1 MFCAKHPRTLAERLC
16 ARCRAPACGHCVR
29 RAGRRTYC
37 GEPCAVMHLME
48 QASAAAWARAAQ
60 ESRRSVHGPLSRL
73 RLAPLRWAAA
83 RAQRRFDAY
92 LEGSK
97 PGARARCLRP
107 AWVRPR
113 MAAPAAAMIV
123 AVAAAA
129 FVPRHWGSAPPP
141 PAPEP
146 EISLPPPEPKQAP
159 QPPAPP
165 PVQPAPRRELAAR
178 PHAPSPFA
186 ADISRGAM
194 EAQDVALTFDGGDES
209 NATGA
214 ILDALRSRG
223 VHATMFLTGRYI
235 RRHPDLVRRM
245 LAEGHEVGNHTNTHP
260 HLTSYARDGRHAT
273 LPDVTREFLQAQL
286 RAAEE
291 SFREVAGRPLAAFW
305 RAPYG
310 EHNGEIRAWAAEAGY
325 RHVGWTRDAAGREDL
340 DSRDWVADPTSRIYR
355 SSREIRDRILGFGQ
369 GSGHGLNGGIVL
381 MHLGTERRSDPAH
394 VRLPEILDG
403 LAARGYRLVTISEL
417 LRDAP
422 PPPAVARLG
431 GR

>member
-1 MFCAKHPRTLAERLC
+1 
-16 ARCRAPACGHCVR
+16 
-29 RAGRRTYC
+29 
-37 GEPCAVMHLME
+37 MHLME

-355 SSREIRDRILGFGQ
+355 SSREI
-369 GSGHGLNGGIVL
+369 
-381 MHLGTERRSDPAH
+381 
-394 VRLPEILDG
+394 
-403 LAARGYRLVTISEL
+403 
-417 LRDAP
+417 
-422 PPPAVARLG
+422 
-431 GR
+431 